1 MDPIIGRTIGGVV
14 IDQKLGSG
22 GMGTVYA
29 GRDDDAGGVRRAIK
43 VLSVASPE
51 TFQARFER
59 EARIGQALDHPLI
72 VRVHRHGT
80 SGDYRF
86 MVMELVEGEDLAQ
99 VMRKTAPMH
108 WTLVAT
114 IGRDIALALAH
125 AHQRGIVHRDIK
137 PQNVIVDAQWR
148 LKLADFGLAYWRWGP
163 PDLANGA
170 VLTATGDAFG
180 TPAYMA
186 PEQFRDAKS
195 VGPAADLYSLG
206 ILLFEGLAGR
216 VPFHASS
223 PVDLARLHR
232 DVAPP
237 SLEALAAEAP
247 DRLRD
252 LVMRLLDKDHQRRPA
267 SALDVARELEDIAAR
282 GPTSTN
288 LSAVAQ
294 SLPTTAG
301 TSRGV
306 APTAPPDPGRGR
318 RRVAL
323 LGVAAALLGL
333 VGWGLATGK
342 LQARVRYYLLAKP
355 EERARLLAIV
365 EARRNV
371 GEDGRAL
378 VEAIEGYLRDFGDR
392 GWLRKEVLEFRQR
405 PILRGG
411 NVYLLIP
418 DGAEMVHVPTG
429 TYRVGAPGGDDRSV
443 TRERD
448 VRLGGYLI
456 DRREVSNERY
466 ERFLAEWHAA
476 GATHQCGDPDAD
488 HDAALR
494 RSTDPQTG
502 RSPYPDG
509 PIVGVTPYD
518 ALEYA
523 RFYGRRLPSEAE
535 WEVAAAWDPAA
546 RAPRPYPWG
555 DKTPSPERPSLAN
568 LSFAGFGAPGP
579 EGFMALCTQAGY
591 FEFDA
596 SPLGVF
602 DAAGNAAEWC
612 TGDKPL
618 PGRQPLRGGS
628 ILTADAAAARLVA
641 RREHDPRQAPP
652 VDAGFRTAMAFEPE
666 E

>member
-1 MDPIIGRTIGGVV
+1 MIGRSVGGVV

-22 GMGTVYA
+22 GMAAVYA
-29 GRDDDAGGVRRAIK
+29 GADEQAGGGRRAIK
-43 VLSVASPE
+43 VLSVASPDS
-51 TFQARFER
+51 FQVRFER
-59 EARIGQALDHPLI
+59 EARIGQTLEHPLI

-80 SGDYRF
+80 SGDYRYL
-86 MVMELVEGEDLAQ
+86 VMDLVEGEDLAR
-99 VMRKTAPMH
+99 VMRKSAPMH
-108 WTLVAT
+108 WPLVAT
-114 IGRDIALALAH
+114 VGRDIALALAH
-125 AHQRGIVHRDIK
+125 AHQRGIVHRDVK
-137 PQNVIVDAQWR
+137 PQNVIVDPQWR
-148 LKLADFGLAYWRWGP
+148 LKLADFGLAHWRDGP
-163 PDLANGA
+163 QDLANGA
-170 VLTATGDAFG
+170 SLTATGDAFG

-252 LVMRLLDKDHQRRPA
+252 LIMRLLDKDAQRRPA
-267 SALDVARELEDIAAR
+267 SAHEVARELEDIAAR

-288 LSAVAQ
+288 LAGVAR
-294 SLPTTAG
+294 SLPTTG
-301 TSRGV
+301 TSRG
-306 APTAPPDPGRGR
+306 ASPTLPRRGR
-318 RRVAL
+318 ARHLAL
-323 LGVAAALLGL
+323 VGALALAGL

-342 LQARVRYYLLAKP
+342 LQARARYYLLAKP

-371 GEDGRAL
+371 GADGRAL
-378 VEAIEGYLRDFGDR
+378 VEAIEGYLRDFGDQ
-392 GWLRKEVLEFRQR
+392 GWLREEVLEFKQR
-405 PILRGG
+405 PILRAG

-429 TYRVGAPGGDDRSV
+429 TYRVGAPGGDDRATS
-443 TRERD
+443 RERD

-456 DRREVSNERY
+456 DRHEVSNQRY

-476 GATHQCGDPDAD
+476 GSTHLCGDERAD

-494 RSTDPQTG
+494 RSVDPQTG

-509 PIVGVTPYD
+509 PIVGVTPWD

-546 RAPRPYPWG
+546 RAPRAYPWG
-555 DKTPSPERPSLAN
+555 AMTPSPERPSLAN
-568 LSFAGFGAPGP
+568 LSFAGFGAPGHD
-579 EGFMALCTQAGY
+579 GFMALCTQAGY
-591 FEFDA
+591 FEFDV
-596 SPLGVF
+596 SPLGLV
-602 DAAGNAAEWC
+602 DAGGNAAEWC
-612 TGDKPL
+612 SGDKPL

-628 ILTADAAAARLVA
+628 ILTVAADAARLVS
-641 RREHDPRQAPP
+641 RREYDPREAAP
-652 VDAGFRTAMAFEPE
+652 VDAGFRTVMAFEPE